1 MKKTILILS
10 IMTLF
15 FAGCR
20 KDDVFKEGDVF
31 YNGIAPGIAPV
42 EPIYPEAYPDYE
54 YVVKNILLENYV
66 GVRCPNCPDAN
77 ELAIQIQ
84 DECPFNVI
92 VLGVHAGVFSIPI
105 GGYPDFETTEG
116 DEWYNIFGFDCNPIG
131 TVNRKMFNGDS
142 YGCMSSEWEEN
153 IAKAFQGE
161 AALAMSSTIEYNEA
175 TRKLKVDITS
185 EFVAELPDTYSL
197 TVCIKEDN
205 IIGKQLTPEG
215 NVDDYVH
222 RHVFRTTMN
231 GAWGEIINN
240 TAIAPG
246 DVIKKS
252 YTTTLDTAYN
262 ADQCYIIAYVSNSD
276 TKEILQVI
284 EKKIK

>member
-10 IMTLF
+10 IITLI
-15 FAGCR
+15 FAGCK
-20 KDDVFKEGDVF
+20 KDDVFQKGDIFV
-31 YNGIAPGIAPV
+31 NGWNGPV
-42 EPIYPEAYPDYE
+42 PNEPVNPEDYPEVYLQK
-54 YVVKNILLENYV
+54 YVLLEDYT
-66 GVRCPNCPDAN
+66 GVRCNNCPAAG
-77 ELAIQIQ
+77 EFALQLQ
-84 DECPFNVI
+84 EQYHHKVI
-92 VLGVHAGVFSIPI
+92 VLGVHAGSLAF
-105 GGYPDFETTEG
+105 YPPFNLTTTEG
-116 DEWYNIFGFDCNPIG
+116 DAWWSFFNFQQNPTG
-131 TVNRKMFNGDS
+131 TINRKMINGGYAYDTP
-142 YGCMSSEWEEN
+142 MWADAVAETLQE
-153 IAKAFQGE
+153 E
-161 AALAMSSTIEYNEA
+161 AALEITPAIEYNEA
-175 TRKLKVDITS
+175 TRNLKVDIIS

-205 IIGKQLTPEG
+205 IIGKQLTQEG

-246 DVIKKS
+246 DVITKS

>member
-31 YNGIAPGIAPV
+31 YNGIAPE
-42 EPIYPEAYPDYE
+42 EPIYPEDYPDYE

-66 GVRCPNCPDAN
+66 GVKCVNCPAAD
-77 ELAIQIQ
+77 ELALQLQ
-84 DECPFNVI
+84 EKYHHNVI
-92 VLGVHAGVFSIPI
+92 VLGVHAGDLAN
-105 GGYPDFETTEG
+105 YPPFNLKTPEG
-116 DEWYNIFGFDCNPIG
+116 DAWWRQFNFQQNPIG
-131 TVNRKMFNGDS
+131 TVNRKMINGGYAYDS
-142 YGCMSSEWEEN
+142 PVWADAVAEALQEEAVVE
-153 IAKAFQGE
+153 IIP
-161 AALAMSSTIEYNEA
+161 SVEYNNV
-175 TRKLKVDITS
+175 TRDIKVNITS
-185 EFVAELPDTYSL
+185 KFLAKLPDAYSL
-197 TVCIKEDN
+197 TVCIMEDS
-205 IIGKQLTPEG
+205 IVGIQQTTEG
-215 NVDDYVH
+215 LVDDYVH
-222 RHVFRTTMN
+222 RHVFRTTMY

-246 DVIKKS
+246 DVITKS
-252 YTTTLDTAYN
+252 YTTTLNTAYN

>member
-31 YNGIAPGIAPV
+31 YNGIAPDIAPE
-42 EPIYPEAYPDYE
+42 EPIYPEDYPDYE

-66 GVRCPNCPDAN
+66 GVKCVNCPAAG
-77 ELAIQIQ
+77 ELALQLQ
-84 DECPFNVI
+84 EKYHHNVI
-92 VLGVHAGVFSIPI
+92 VLGVHAGDLANFPLFNLKT
-105 GGYPDFETTEG
+105 PEG
-116 DEWYNIFGFDCNPIG
+116 DAWWSQFNFQQNPIG
-131 TVNRKMFNGDS
+131 TVNRKMINGGYAYDS
-142 YGCMSSEWEEN
+142 PMWADAVAEALQE
-153 IAKAFQGE
+153 E
-161 AALAMSSTIEYNEA
+161 AALEMSSAIVYNEA

-197 TVCIKEDN
+197 TVCIMEDS
-205 IIGKQLTPEG
+205 IVGIQQTTEG
-215 NVDDYVH
+215 MVNDYVH

-246 DVIKKS
+246 DVITKS